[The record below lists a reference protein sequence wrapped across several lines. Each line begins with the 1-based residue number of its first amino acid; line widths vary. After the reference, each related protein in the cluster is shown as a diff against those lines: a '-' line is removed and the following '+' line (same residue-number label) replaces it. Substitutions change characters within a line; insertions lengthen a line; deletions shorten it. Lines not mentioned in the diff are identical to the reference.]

1 MSSSEASFATPADGG
16 TTPVEPNGG
25 DTIFGRIL
33 RGEIP
38 CDAVYSDDLCLAFRD
53 VNPQAPVHVL
63 VIPRQPIAQL
73 GEAHEGDRELL
84 GHLLLVAARVARQE
98 GLSGWRTVINSGAE
112 AGQTVF
118 HLHVHV
124 IGGRPL
130 DWPPG

>member
-1 MSSSEASFATPADGG
+1 MSDG
-16 TTPVEPNGG
+16 N

-38 CDAVYSDDLCLAFRD
+38 SDRVHEDEHCIAFRD
-53 VNPQAPVHVL
+53 VAPQAPVHVL
-63 VIPRQPIAQL
+63 VIPREHIPSLKQAQPEQ
-73 GEAHEGDRELL
+73 EALL
-84 GHLLLVAARVARQE
+84 GHLLLVASQIARQE
-98 GLSGWRTVINSGAE
+98 GLEDWRTVINTGAN

-130 DWPPG
+130 AWPPG